1 MALTRE
7 RTPSQESPVEA
18 PVKMPTWKG
27 FPLACSASAIF
38 ASSAVTALAVPVPF
52 VSPDSQAVVPFPTVF
67 LSGAGKLLAL

>member
-38 ASSAVTALAVPVPF
+38 ASSAVTALAVP
-52 VSPDSQAVVPFPTVF
+52 
-67 LSGAGKLLAL
+67 AGVNPLKPML